1 MATSGSVDFSIT
13 RDNIITEALQLIGVI
28 GEGETPSDNQKS
40 DCSRSLNMMIKFWMA
55 DGMNL
60 FVNQEI
66 VIFPIKGQRQYTFGG
81 SSADKMAKESEVI
94 TTKLNGGVSSAAT
107 SLTVDDTTG
116 MAVGD
121 TIGVVTDSAG
131 IHFSTITAVGSST
144 ALTIA
149 DAIDDDA
156 SDNDRVYTFTNA
168 FTQKILG
175 VNNAWIR
182 TTDDTDIPI
191 DIISRQEYV
200 DLSKKTESGR
210 VNQLYFDPQVT
221 TANMNVWPVPD
232 DSYTNERIHLYITRP
247 YEDFDGVTN
256 ESEPDFPQE
265 WYLPL
270 CWGLA
275 VFVAPKY
282 GVSETRLSELVQ
294 IQSILKGQCEAW
306 SSEQESLFLL
316 PADRHG
322 TYRR

>member
-13 RDNIITEALQLIGVI
+13 RDNIITEALQLVGVI
-28 GEGETPSDNQKS
+28 GEGETPSTNQKS
-40 DCSRSLNMMIKFWMA
+40 DCTRSLNMMTKFWMA

-66 VIFPIKGQRQYTFGG
+66 VLFPIKGQRQYTFGG
-81 SSADKMAKESEVI
+81 SSVDRMTRESEVI
-94 TTKLNGGVSSAAT
+94 TTQLNGSHSSTAT
-107 SLTVDDTTG
+107 ALTVDSTTG

-121 TIGVVTDSAG
+121 VIGVVTDSSG

-144 ALTIA
+144 TLTIN
-149 DAIDDDA
+149 DALDDDA
-156 SDNDRVYTFTNA
+156 SDNDRVYTYTTA
-168 FTQKILG
+168 FTQKILNI
-175 VNNAWIR
+175 NNAWVR
-182 TTDDTDIPI
+182 TTNDTDIPI
-191 DIISRQEYV
+191 NVISRQEYV

-210 VNQLYFDPQVT
+210 INQLYFDPQVT

-232 DSYTNERIHLYITRP
+232 DSHTNDRIHLYVTRA
-247 YEDFDGVTN
+247 YEDFDGVVN

-275 VFVAPKY
+275 VFIAPKY
-282 GVSETRLSELVQ
+282 GVSETRLNEL
-294 IQSILKGQCEAW
+294 ITISSSLKTQCDTW
-306 SSEQESLFLL
+306 STEKESLFLL
-316 PADRHG
+316 PADRQG

>member
-13 RDNIITEALQLIGVI
+13 RDNIITEALQLVGVI
-28 GEGETPSDNQKS
+28 GEGETPSTNQKT
-40 DCSRSLNMMIKFWMA
+40 DCARSLNMMIKFWMA
-55 DGMNL
+55 EGMNL

-94 TTKLNGGVSSAAT
+94 TTKLNGSVSSGAT

-131 IHFSTITAVGSST
+131 IHFSTITAVGSAT
-144 ALTIA
+144 TLTIA

-168 FTQKILG
+168 FTQKILS

-200 DLSKKTESGR
+200 D
-210 VNQLYFDPQVT
+210 
-221 TANMNVWPVPD
+221 
-232 DSYTNERIHLYITRP
+232 
-247 YEDFDGVTN
+247 
-256 ESEPDFPQE
+256 
-265 WYLPL
+265 
-270 CWGLA
+270 
-275 VFVAPKY
+275 
-282 GVSETRLSELVQ
+282 
-294 IQSILKGQCEAW
+294 
-306 SSEQESLFLL
+306 
-316 PADRHG
+316 
-322 TYRR
+322 

>member
-28 GEGETPSDNQKS
+28 GEGETPSTNQKS
-40 DCSRSLNMMIKFWMA
+40 DCARSLNMMIKFWMA
-55 DGMNL
+55 EGMNL

-66 VIFPIKGQRQYTFGG
+66 VLFPIKGQRQYTFGG
-81 SSADKMAKESEVI
+81 SSVDNMAKESEVI
-94 TTKLNGGVSSAAT
+94 TTKLNGSVSSSAT

-121 TIGVVTDSAG
+121 IIGVVTDSSG
-131 IHFSTITAVGSST
+131 IHFSTITVVGSST
-144 ALTIA
+144 TLTIA

-156 SDNDRVYTFTNA
+156 SDNDRVYTFTSA
-168 FTQKILG
+168 FTQKILN
-175 VNNAWIR
+175 VNNAWVR
-182 TTDDTDIPI
+182 STEDTDVPI
-191 DIISRQEYV
+191 TIISRQEYV
-200 DLSKKTESGR
+200 DLSKKTESGKI
-210 VNQLYFDPQVT
+210 NQLYFDPQVT

-232 DSYTNERIHLYITRP
+232 DSHTNDRIHLYVTRA

-275 VFVAPKY
+275 VIISPKY
-282 GVSETRLSELVQ
+282 GVTATKYQEL
-294 IQSILKGQCEAW
+294 IAISSSLKQQCDDW
-306 SSEQESLFLL
+306 STEKESLFLL
-316 PADRHG
+316 PADRQG

>member
-28 GEGETPSDNQKS
+28 GEGETPSTNQKS
-40 DCSRSLNMMIKFWMA
+40 DCSRSLNMMTKFWMA

-66 VIFPIKGQRQYTFGG
+66 VLFPIKGQRQYTFGG
-81 SSADKMAKESEVI
+81 SSVDRMTKESEVI
-94 TTKLNGGVSSAAT
+94 TTKLNGSHSSSATA
-107 SLTVDDTTG
+107 LTVDSTTG

-121 TIGVVTDSAG
+121 VIGVVTDSSG
-131 IHFSTITAVGSST
+131 IHFSTITVVGSST
-144 ALTIA
+144 TLTIA
-149 DAIDDDA
+149 DALDDGC
-156 SDNDRVYTFTNA
+156 SDNDRVYTYTTA
-168 FTQKILG
+168 FTQKILN
-175 VNNAWIR
+175 VNNAWVR
-182 TTDDTDIPI
+182 STEDTDIPI
-191 DIISRQEYV
+191 NVISRQEYV

-210 VNQLYFDPQVT
+210 INQLYFDPQVT

-232 DSYTNERIHLYITRP
+232 DSHTNERIHLYVTRA

-275 VFVAPKY
+275 VIIAPKY
-282 GVSETRLSELVQ
+282 GVTAHKYQELLAV
-294 IQSILKGQCEAW
+294 SSSLKQQCDDW
-306 SSEQESLFLL
+306 STEKESLFLL
-316 PADRHG
+316 PADRQG

>member
-28 GEGETPSDNQKS
+28 GEGETPSANQKS

-60 FVNQEI
+60 FVNHEI

-210 VNQLYFDPQVT
+210 INQLYFDPQVT

-270 CWGLA
+270 CWG
-275 VFVAPKY
+275 
-282 GVSETRLSELVQ
+282 
-294 IQSILKGQCEAW
+294 
-306 SSEQESLFLL
+306 
-316 PADRHG
+316 
-322 TYRR
+322 

>member
-28 GEGETPSDNQKS
+28 GEGETPSANQKS